1 MLIKST
7 SNKENVFWPSKDIIL
22 IDLAVEAHKEEAQDI
37 LAQMLGI
44 LGEEKFDI
52 LAEYMICEVAY
63 KLITDGDSPLL
74 SAFNETLV
82 LMNTEID
89 DLKVS
94 SNQAVADLK
103 KELSQAQNENRVLMA
118 TASSLKDT
126 LAQARK
132 HLKGEYIKNDL
143 AVAHELMKRSS
154 LGNIERSVVEL
165 ANCIKQTLISIKG
178 A

>member
-52 LAEYMICEVAY
+52 LAEYLICEVAY

-74 SAFNETLV
+74 SAFNETLGA
-82 LMNTEID
+82 LQTEID
-89 DLKVS
+89 ELKVS
-94 SNQAVADLK
+94 SNQVAADLK
-103 KELSQAQNENRVLMA
+103 KELSQAQNENRVLMGA
-118 TASSLKDT
+118 ASSLKDT
-126 LAQARK
+126 LARVRK
-132 HLKGEYIKNDL
+132 QLKAEDVKPNL
-143 AVAHELMKRSS
+143 VVAHELEKKPS
-154 LGNIERSVVEL
+154 LGTIERSVVEL

>member
-7 SNKENVFWPSKDIIL
+7 SNKENVFWPSKDLIL

-37 LAQMLGI
+37 LAQMLEI
-44 LGEEKFDI
+44 LGQEKFDVI
-52 LAEYMICEVAY
+52 AEYMICEVAF

-74 SAFNETLV
+74 NAFNETLV

-89 DLKVS
+89 DLKTTSVLAVS
-94 SNQAVADLK
+94 ELR
-103 KELSQAQNENRVLMA
+103 KELAQSRSQNAALMA
-118 TASSLKDT
+118 TISSLKDT

-132 HLKGEYIKNDL
+132 HLKGEYIKDDL

>member
-52 LAEYMICEVAY
+52 LAEYLICEVAF

-74 SAFNETLV
+74 SAFNETLASIQ
-82 LMNTEID
+82 TEID
-89 DLKVS
+89 ELKVS
-94 SNQAVADLK
+94 SNQVAADLK
-103 KELSQAQNENRVLMA
+103 KELSQAQNENRVLMGA
-118 TASSLKDT
+118 ASSLKDT
-126 LAQARK
+126 LARVRK
-132 HLKGEYIKNDL
+132 QLKAEDVKPNL
-143 AVAHELMKRSS
+143 VVAHELEKRSS
-154 LGNIERSVVEL
+154 LGTIERSVVEL

>member
-22 IDLAVEAHKEEAQDI
+22 IDLAVEAHKEEAQDT

-52 LAEYMICEVAY
+52 LAEYLICEVAY

-74 SAFNETLV
+74 SAFNKTLASIQ
-82 LMNTEID
+82 TEID

-94 SNQAVADLK
+94 SNQVVADLK
-103 KELSQAQNENRVLMA
+103 KELSQAQNENRVLMGA
-118 TASSLKDT
+118 ASSLKDT
-126 LAQARK
+126 LARVRK
-132 HLKGEYIKNDL
+132 QLKAEDVKPNL
-143 AVAHELMKRSS
+143 VVAHELEKRSS
-154 LGNIERSVVEL
+154 LGTIERTVVEL